1 MVEKIRGRKEERFD
15 RRNRTYRV
23 CDPSKLANGKRYFAN
38 PVILIRHKVQRPFA
52 KLRCL
57 IAINRVM
64 TGSGQL
70 TLPRPASVSVR
81 ERGARTY
88 DVCIH
93 GTGHRIYIYI
103 YTYWTDIRGEH
114 VTHKVDAWNW
124 RFCFPISISERR
136 WGAFNW
142 DWRCWVAV
150 ATLLMAT
157 KSSIDSNGT
166 R

>member
-1 MVEKIRGRKEERFD
+1 MTNVMVEKIRGRKEERFD

-38 PVILIRHKVQRPFA
+38 PVILIRHKVQRSFA

-103 YTYWTDIRGEH
+103 HVLNRYTRRTRNTQSRRLELAFLFPDINFGATMRG
-114 VTHKVDAWNW
+114 
-124 RFCFPISISERR
+124 F
-136 WGAFNW
+136 
-142 DWRCWVAV
+142 
-150 ATLLMAT
+150 
-157 KSSIDSNGT
+157 
-166 R
+166 

>member
-103 YTYWTDIRGEH
+103 YIHVLNRYTRRTRNTQSRRLELAFLFPDINFGATMRG
-114 VTHKVDAWNW
+114 
-124 RFCFPISISERR
+124 F
-136 WGAFNW
+136 
-142 DWRCWVAV
+142 
-150 ATLLMAT
+150 
-157 KSSIDSNGT
+157 
-166 R
+166 

>member
-1 MVEKIRGRKEERFD
+1 MVKRFAREGKAIRSLEQNVSSLR
-15 RRNRTYRV
+15 
-23 CDPSKLANGKRYFAN
+23 SMKLANGKRYFAN
-38 PVILIRHKVQRPFA
+38 SVILIRHKVQRPFA

-88 DVCIH
+88 DMY
-93 GTGHRIYIYI
+93 TRNWSSNI
-103 YTYWTDIRGEH
+103 YTYWTDIREH

>member
-38 PVILIRHKVQRPFA
+38 PVILIRHKVQRSFA

-103 YTYWTDIRGEH
+103 YIHVLNRYTRRTRNTQSRRLELAFLFPDINFGATMRG
-114 VTHKVDAWNW
+114 
-124 RFCFPISISERR
+124 F
-136 WGAFNW
+136 
-142 DWRCWVAV
+142 
-150 ATLLMAT
+150 
-157 KSSIDSNGT
+157 
-166 R
+166 

>member
-1 MVEKIRGRKEERFD
+1 MTNVMVEKIRGRKEERFD

-103 YTYWTDIRGEH
+103 YIHVLNRYTRRTRNTQSRRLELAFLFPDINFGATMRG
-114 VTHKVDAWNW
+114 
-124 RFCFPISISERR
+124 F
-136 WGAFNW
+136 
-142 DWRCWVAV
+142 
-150 ATLLMAT
+150 
-157 KSSIDSNGT
+157 
-166 R
+166 